1 MEAYN
6 ILKIA
11 ANALNNKKAR
21 QLKALKI
28 DDLTTL
34 ADFFVIATATSST
47 HVRALAD
54 EVEEKLKEQLVE
66 PHHIEGKST
75 GWIALDYVSV
85 IVHIFGRNE
94 REFYGLD
101 KMWSDGEIIDLSKI
115 LTKIQALTMKL
126 PIPIKMKN
134 HRKRKKMN
142 IF

>member
-21 QLKALKI
+21 QLKTLKI

-85 IVHIFGRNE
+85 IVHIFTPQE
-94 REFYGLD
+94 REFYNLD
-101 KMWSDGEIIDLSKI
+101 SMWNDATQINLETI
-115 LTKIQALTMKL
+115 LDEVEGD
-126 PIPIKMKN
+126 
-134 HRKRKKMN
+134 
-142 IF
+142 